1 MELLLNPNIAYLIL
15 VFGFLFAIMALVTP
29 GTGVLEG
36 IAIIIILISG
46 YIISKLNF
54 NWYALVVLILGVIPF
69 LAALRKTQRRLF
81 LLLSLLSMI
90 IGSTFLFVDSSWR
103 PIVHPVLTIF
113 VNILIIGFFWWV
125 VRKGLEALKIK
136 PQNRLAEIVGSIGE
150 TRTEVFHEGSIY
162 ANGEMWSATS
172 VKHIP
177 ARKKVKV
184 LSRSGFIV
192 EVEEILDN

>member
-15 VFGFLFAIMALVTP
+15 VFGFLFAILALVTP

-36 IAIIIILISG
+36 IAIVIILISG
-46 YIISKLNF
+46 YIISRLNF
-54 NWYALVVLILGVIPF
+54 NWYALIVLILGVLPF

-81 LLLSLLSMI
+81 LLLSLVSMI
-90 IGSTFLFVDSSWR
+90 LGSTFLFVDASWR
-103 PIVHPVLTIF
+103 PIVHPVLSIF

-125 VRKGLEALKIK
+125 VRKGLEALNIK
-136 PQNRLAEIVGSIGE
+136 PQNRLAEIVDSIGE

-172 VKHIP
+172 IKPIP
-177 ARKKVKV
+177 ARKKVKI
-184 LSRSGFIV
+184 LRRNGFIV
-192 EVEEILDN
+192 EVEELIEK